1 MTVVPASRTGLT
13 TARGVRTP
21 VRPDLHDDVL
31 HKGLTNFGRIFI
43 GAGPAREFRRAAELR
58 TLRQAVELD
67 HRAVDVKG
75 KAVACLADPGN
86 APQGLIRRGAAR
98 VRDNM
103 KAQRLQE
110 FQRLDVRRELPPLGK
125 LEVKDENVQP
135 PLRRHGGIELA
146 QAARCGIAW
155 IGKQRACPPP
165 RAPR

>member
-75 KAVACLADPGN
+75 KAVARLADPGQC
-86 APQGLIRRGAAR
+86 AAGASSRRGAAR

-125 LEVKDENVQP
+125 P
-135 PLRRHGGIELA
+135 GG
-146 QAARCGIAW
+146 
-155 IGKQRACPPP
+155 
-165 RAPR
+165 